1 MNQLRAASCELRP
14 NSFRTLL
21 ARRSQ
26 LVALLLLA
34 SCSNDRPPAG
44 MCDVEQLEVTWPA
57 TIERDGVP
65 TSEQLSATVTP
76 TNVTPEVFDS
86 LTTTLVRGRVAAPS
100 VVWSVP
106 AFNTSPGGIAV
117 AHRGALRR
125 GEVLRI
131 AGVLEG
137 GGWGVMPLVS
147 RESALV
153 AIEAGEFVAGS
164 ASGTIAVLETQPVAL
179 RLDVTATDS
188 AGDVMRV
195 RGDAQFSWR
204 SERRRCGALAEER
217 GGRS

>member
-1 MNQLRAASCELRP
+1 MTPSRTTYCVLRRVRCGLILGLGA
-14 NSFRTLL
+14 
-21 ARRSQ
+21 
-26 LVALLLLA
+26 
-34 SCSNDRPPAG
+34 CSNGRPQAG

-57 TIERDGVP
+57 TIERGGVP

-86 LTTTLVRGRVAAPS
+86 LTTTLVRGRVTAPS
-100 VVWSVP
+100 VLWSVP

-117 AHRGALRR
+117 AHTGALRR
-125 GEVLRI
+125 GEVLRV

-147 RESALV
+147 RDSALV
-153 AIEAGEFVAGS
+153 AIEAGEFVANS
-164 ASGTIAVLETQPVAL
+164 ASGTIAVLETQPLAL

-195 RGDAQFSWR
+195 RGDAQFSLR
-204 SERRRCGALAEER
+204 SERHRCTGFAEER
-217 GGRS
+217 GGRR